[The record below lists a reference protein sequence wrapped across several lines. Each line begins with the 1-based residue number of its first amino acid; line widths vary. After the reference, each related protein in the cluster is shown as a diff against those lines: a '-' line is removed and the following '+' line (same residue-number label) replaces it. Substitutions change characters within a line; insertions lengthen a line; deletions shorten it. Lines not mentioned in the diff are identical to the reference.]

1 MNDQSVNQSIYH
13 RQHDSYIT
21 GKKIDK
27 EIREILS
34 TLILL
39 YRFVPSHVLYITRG
53 CCNKHVQFACL
64 YMICCIIN
72 DDDDDDDENTQKPTS
87 ARGGGLYRRW
97 VRNRLQ

>member
-1 MNDQSVNQSIYH
+1 MINLSINQFIIGNMTH
-13 RQHDSYIT
+13 IKQE
-21 GKKIDK
+21 KKIDK

-72 DDDDDDDENTQKPTS
+72 DDDDDDENTQKPTS
-87 ARGGGLYRRW
+87 ARGGCIAVG
-97 VRNRLQ
+97 